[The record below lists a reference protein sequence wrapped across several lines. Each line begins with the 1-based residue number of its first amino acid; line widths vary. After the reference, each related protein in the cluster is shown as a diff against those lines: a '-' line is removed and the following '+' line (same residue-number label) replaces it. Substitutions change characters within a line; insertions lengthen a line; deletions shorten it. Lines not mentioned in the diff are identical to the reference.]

1 MAHFGWG
8 WGSPILGQLLPAYIH
23 CGKWLWVHLCAG
35 KEQLVS
41 GGKAAQ
47 DVITPVP
54 ETALLAHFSVS
65 ARLPE
70 LLPPRHPRLLK
81 RLSSQNGL
89 LQNLSFEVV
98 FLHKRKCYTILV
110 HFGFLCVV

>member
-70 LLPPRHPRLLK
+70 LLPPRHP
-81 RLSSQNGL
+81 LSSPVLSSTASGTSPQVHCPCL
-89 LQNLSFEVV
+89 LGAGE
-98 FLHKRKCYTILV
+98 C
-110 HFGFLCVV
+110 GEA